1 MNNKI
6 TVDRI
11 PPTVVR
17 SKETAELVKW
27 CNNLSEAFNALS
39 DKVRKMEEG
48 KEK

>member
-1 MNNKI
+1 MNDRI
-6 TVDRI
+6 TINRI